1 LVRRNNPYFD
11 AFIFLLATLFC
22 FGLSSASA
30 QTYLFNQ
37 AVFATGVQPEAL
49 AAADFNG
56 DGKLDLAI
64 VNHGDDTVSIL
75 LSNGDGTFQP
85 HVDYATGANPAW
97 LAIADFNNDGKLDLA
112 VVNATDATVTILLGN
127 GDGTFAP
134 GPEPPFLTGSSNTAN
149 PLSVAAADLNAD
161 GKIDL
166 VVANFNENK
175 VAVFLGNGDGSF
187 QNPVEYDTGTQ
198 PHSVAIGDYSS
209 DGVPDIITAD
219 DSANQVSILLGNGD
233 GTFQSHIEYGTGAG
247 PVQVITADFNNDGKL
262 DAATADIKTNEVS
275 VLIGTGDGTRVFPA
289 QEHFSGVL
297 AESVSVAAGD
307 FSGDGSLDAVFSTAQ
322 ANAVMV
328 FPGDGTGKLGTEA
341 DYAVGISGG
350 NPNPVITED
359 FNGDG
364 KLDLAVVNPADNTV
378 SILLGNGDLTF
389 SSKKT
394 TTSAT
399 QNPASVAVADFDGD
413 GNLDMA
419 SADVAGSQV
428 SVFLGNG
435 DGTFKT
441 ETTYTTGTGLNPQY
455 IVAGDFNGDGRPD
468 LAVVNQGSNDVGVFI
483 NNGDGTFAAQ
493 VTYATGQGP
502 VAAVVADLNGDGKPD
517 LAVANATDS
526 TITILLGN
534 GDGTFHS
541 VSTPSAIA
549 SPVWIAAADFNG
561 DGKLDL
567 VTADMLGDEVSVLLG
582 NGDGTFQTH
591 VEYSTGTGSTPVAV
605 TTGDFNGDGCP
616 DIATANFLNSSV
628 TTSPNGASVL
638 LNNCGSGAG
647 TFAAHA
653 DYATGLEPLSI
664 TTGDLNGDGKLDLVI
679 GNSST
684 HLNAVSVLYGIGDG
698 TFCKLDANKVCDAQ
712 PHQEYLVGIN
722 PTGKQQGVALGDFNN
737 DGALDL
743 AATAESADQIVVM
756 LNEPTIALSPSCTP
770 PAVCATASINFGD
783 QLINATSA
791 AQTVTIT
798 NQGSMPL
805 TISSV
810 VATTSYAATNSCGT
824 TLLIGESC
832 SVSVTFTPTATGS
845 VAGTLTITDNA
856 LTSPQVVT
864 LSGTGTAPSASLSPA
879 SLTFASQTVGTTS
892 AAQTVTL
899 SNATGTGALDITS
912 IAASDQYA
920 ETNTCGSSVATGAEC
935 TISVTFTPTSPGTQ
949 AGTVTITD
957 NGSNSP
963 QTVALSGT
971 GSGPAASLTPSTL
984 TFSSQP
990 EGSTSA
996 AQTVTLTNTGNAT
1009 LSITSFATSG
1019 PYGQTNTCGTSVGA
1033 SAKCTISVTFTPTA
1047 SGTQTGTLT
1056 VTDSASGSPH
1066 TVALTGTG
1074 TTSPFVS
1081 LDKLSL
1087 GFSTVNVGSSSSP
1100 LTITLTNTGKTALTI
1115 NAGGIA
1121 LSGAN
1126 SGDFSLSPASNCP
1139 ISPST
1144 LASGA
1149 SCTIS
1154 VTFTPT
1160 ASGTRTASLTFT
1172 DNAANNPQSVTLSG
1186 VGNASPVVSLSPA
1199 SLDFSS
1205 ETIGSPSAVKTITLT
1220 NTGNAALT
1228 ITAIT
1233 ASTNF
1238 SETSTC
1244 GTTVD
1249 AGKNCTISVT
1259 FTPLSANSL
1268 TGTLTISDNATNSP
1282 QTVSLSGSGQGPTVG
1297 LAPTS
1302 VVFTK
1307 GVLVNSKS
1315 DPQVVTLTNTGNA
1328 ALSISSIAMTGTAAA
1343 QFTETNTCGASV
1355 DAGKSCTISVVFAP
1369 SAPDNQS
1376 ATLSITDN
1384 AFGSPQSVPVSGAGA
1399 GFSVAAPT
1407 TPTTVAAGQPAIFTL
1422 TMTPV
1427 GGFNQS
1433 VTLSCSDSITASTC
1447 AISPNSLTLNAPNLA
1462 TVTVT
1467 VHTTARAA
1475 VPPAPRTPSNP
1486 GPWIW
1491 LAAGTLLALAAAT
1504 AKRTRRT
1511 RWALA
1516 GALVVVLAWA
1526 ACGGGGSMAPPVSNG
1541 TPAGD
1546 YKVTVTSS
1554 SAGLPNTTT
1563 TLNVT
1568 VQ

>member
-1 LVRRNNPYFD
+1 MWRNDLVRRNNPYFG
-11 AFIFLLATLFC
+11 AFIFLLATLFG

-37 AVFATGVQPEAL
+37 AVFATGVEPEAL

-56 DGKLDLAI
+56 DGKLDLVT
-64 VNHGDDTVSIL
+64 VNHGDNTVSIL

-97 LAIADFNNDGKLDLA
+97 VAVADFNNDGKLDLA

-134 GPEPPFLTGSSNTAN
+134 GPEPPFLTGTN
-149 PLSVAAADLNAD
+149 PLSIAAADLNGD
-161 GKIDL
+161 KKIDL
-166 VVANFNENK
+166 VVANFSDNT
-175 VAVFLGNGDGSF
+175 VSVFLGNGDGTF
-187 QNPVEYDTGTQ
+187 ANPVTYQTGSE
-198 PHSVAIGDYSS
+198 PHSVAIGDYSG
-209 DGVPDIITAD
+209 DGKPDLIVAD
-219 DSANQVSILLGNGD
+219 ESPNQVSVLVGNGD
-233 GTFQSHIEYGTGAG
+233 GTFQTHIDYGTGPG
-247 PVQVITADFNNDGKL
+247 PVQVVTGDFNNDGKL
-262 DAATADIKTNEVS
+262 DAATADIKTNEAS
-275 VLIGTGDGTRVFPA
+275 VLIGTGDGTNVFPH
-289 QEHFSGVL
+289 QEHYFDL
-297 AESVSVAAGD
+297 AESTSVAVGD
-307 FSGDGSLDAVFSTAQ
+307 FTGKGVLDAVYSSAQ

-328 FPGDGTGKLGTEA
+328 FPGDGTGALGTEV

-350 NPNPVITED
+350 NPNAVITAD

-378 SILLGNGDLTF
+378 SILLGNGDNTF
-389 SSKKT
+389 ATKKNIA
-394 TTSAT
+394 TTS
-399 QNPASVAVADFDGD
+399 QNPASVAVGDFDGD
-413 GNLDMA
+413 GKLDMA
-419 SADVAGSQV
+419 SADVAGAQI

-441 ETTYTTGTGLNPQY
+441 ETTYTTGTSLNPQY

-468 LAVVNQGSNDVGVFI
+468 LAVVNQGSNNVGVFI
-483 NNGDGTFAAQ
+483 NNGDGTFAPM
-493 VTYATGQGP
+493 VPYATGQGP
-502 VAAVVADLNGDGKPD
+502 VAIAVGDFNRDGIPD

-549 SPVWIAAADFNG
+549 SPVWIAVADFKG

-582 NGDGTFQTH
+582 NGDGTFHTH

-638 LNNCGSGAG
+638 LNNCDGTGSF
-647 TFAAHA
+647 TTHPRK

-684 HLNAVSVLYGIGDG
+684 HLNAVSILYGNGDG
-698 TFCKLDANKVCDAQ
+698 TFQ
-712 PHQEYLVGIN
+712 THQEYFAGIN

-756 LNEPTIALSPSCTP
+756 LNEPTIGLFPGSLAF
-770 PAVCATASINFGD
+770 AG
-783 QLINATSA
+783 QLINTTSA
-791 AQTVTIT
+791 AQTITVT
-798 NQGSMPL
+798 NPGSMPL
-805 TISSV
+805 AISSI
-810 VATTSYAATNSCGT
+810 VASSSYAATSSCPSS
-824 TLLIGESC
+824 LALGESC

-845 VAGTLTITDNA
+845 VAGTLTITDNT
-856 LTSPQVVT
+856 LTSLHVLT
-864 LSGTGTAPSASLSPA
+864 LSGSGTAPAAALSPT

-920 ETNTCGSSVATGAEC
+920 ETNTCGSSVAAGAEC
-935 TISVTFTPTSPGTQ
+935 TISVTFKPTGPGTQ
-949 AGTVTITD
+949 TGTLTITD
-957 NGSNSP
+957 NATDSP

-1009 LSITSFATSG
+1009 LSITSVATSG

-1056 VTDSASGSPH
+1056 VTDNASRSPH

-1087 GFSTVNVGSSSSP
+1087 GFPTVNVGSSSSP
-1100 LTITLTNTGKTALTI
+1100 MTVTLTNTGKTALTI

-1121 LSGAN
+1121 LSGTN

-1154 VTFTPT
+1154 VTFTPL
-1160 ASGTRTASLTFT
+1160 AAGTRTASLTFT
-1172 DNAANNPQSVTLSG
+1172 DNAANSPQTVALSG
-1186 VGNASPVVSLSPA
+1186 VGNASAVVSLSPA
-1199 SLDFSS
+1199 SLDFGSQ
-1205 ETIGSPSAVKTITLT
+1205 TIGAASAAKTVTLT

-1259 FTPLSANSL
+1259 FTPSSANSL
-1268 TGTLTISDNATNSP
+1268 TGTLTITDNATNSP

-1328 ALSISSIAMTGTAAA
+1328 ALSISTIAMTGTAAA

-1369 SAPDNQS
+1369 TAPDNQS

-1399 GFSVAAPT
+1399 GFSVAAPS

-1433 VTLSCSDSITASTC
+1433 VTLSCSDNITASTC
-1447 AISPNSLTLNAPNLA
+1447 AISPSSLTLNAPNLA
-1462 TVTVT
+1462 SVTVT
-1467 VHTTARAA
+1467 VHTAARATL
-1475 VPPAPRTPSNP
+1475 PPAPRAPSNP

-1491 LAAGTLLALAAAT
+1491 LAAGTFLALAAGT
-1504 AKRTRRT
+1504 AKRARRT

-1541 TPAGD
+1541 TPAGN
-1546 YKVTVTSS
+1546 YTVTVTAS